1 MGTLKIKAHFPH
13 DVCPECGTA
22 GASPQELETMQ
33 KWTNNG
39 AGPIQ
44 AKRFNDAWS
53 KINWENNTF
62 IELTG
67 IVGQAER
74 RSVLSVLCGNDT
86 RADVEAAKESIGE
99 RFNWTIT
106 RENVGDLVNA
116 LTEALTILQQNRPIH
131 DNRTTPNEETE
142 RREKSAKIAA
152 EQKAKSDRATTAFI
166 AHYGSGEKITIQ
178 PGQMVIIA
186 QICFDNSDSMTDY
199 FDRHASLSQPFALLI
214 VSKQAETE
222 RLARRGIE
230 TSPLL
235 SAIPFDWHTE
245 KWSMGHGNYLKSK
258 DGFELP
264 AKLQGLCNQYGSGG
278 GVAHAHWEITFTR
291 AYSQPITLDTIAGCG
306 QTPPDRGEPTQTT
319 EPVEGVTVTENNEK
333 DGIEIRFPS
342 KPTTAMLDSL
352 KAAGWRWSRFSSCWY
367 ARRSDK
373 VRQFAESLSHTKSP
387 TQPNTQ
393 EAGNTPA
400 PSPTSSLAARFRIWA
415 DALRPKID
423 HAGREMTQNPTPK
436 RNRDYQS
443 RMHDCRNFERL
454 QKALRTLADAHEAR
468 TIPPELAGLR
478 TRDEI
483 GGMVHKY
490 IDGSKSGYYSVIEYA
505 DFHDKSPAARLLQG
519 MIEGTTAQQAER
531 ERLRRIEA
539 LKAEIALS
547 TIPGYF
553 PTPAPVVSVML
564 DRAQLEPGNRVLEPS
579 AGNGSI
585 AEAIL
590 NTQVPG
596 LLLEVCEIN
605 PKLREILDQKLF
617 NVVADDFMDDDAL
630 KNRSYDR
637 VLMNPPFE
645 KQADI
650 DHVRKA
656 HRLLKPGGLLVSV
669 MAPGFEFRQDRK
681 SSEFRTW
688 LNEMGGT
695 WEDLPAES
703 FKASGTGVGTKLVT
717 IPATT
722 GCTRTPSTSDEES
735 MALAY
740 A

>member
-1 MGTLKIKAHFPH
+1 
-13 DVCPECGTA
+13 
-22 GASPQELETMQ
+22 MQ
-33 KWTNNG
+33 KWTNSG

-106 RENVGDLVNA
+106 RENVGDLINA
-116 LTEALTILQQNRPIH
+116 LTEALTILQQNRPVH

-152 EQKAKSDRATTAFI
+152 EQKAKSDRATAAFV

-245 KWSMGHGNYLKSK
+245 KWSMGHGNYLESK
-258 DGFELP
+258 GGFELP
-264 AKLQGLCNQYGSGG
+264 AELQGLCNQCDSGG
-278 GVAHAHWEITFTR
+278 GVTHAHWEITFTR
-291 AYSQPITLDTIAGCG
+291 AYSQPITLDTITGYG

-342 KPTTAMLDSL
+342 KPTTAVLDSL
-352 KAAGWRWSRFSSCWY
+352 MAAGWRWSRFSSCWY

-373 VRQFAESLSHTKSP
+373 ARQFAESLSNTESP
-387 TQPNTQ
+387 AQPNTQ

-400 PSPTSSLAARFRIWA
+400 PAPASSLAARFRTWA
-415 DALRPKID
+415 NALQPKID

-436 RNRDYQS
+436 RNREYQS

-454 QKALRTLADAHEAR
+454 QKALRALADAHEAG
-468 TIPPELAGLR
+468 TIPPELAGLH

-483 GGMVHKY
+483 GGMVRKY
-490 IDGSKSGYYSVIEYA
+490 IDGGKDGYYSVIESA
-505 DFHDKSPAARLLQG
+505 DYHDKSPAARLLQG
-519 MIEGTTAQQAER
+519 MIEGSSEQQAER
-531 ERLRRIEA
+531 ERMRKIEA

-547 TIPGYF
+547 SIPGYF
-553 PTPAPVVSVML
+553 PTPAPVVSAML
-564 DRAQLEPGNRVLEPS
+564 DRAQLEPGLTILEPS
-579 AGNGSI
+579 AGSGNI
-585 AEAIL
+585 ADAVRAKLPNAEIYCFELNPRLAQIL
-590 NTQVPG
+590 
-596 LLLEVCEIN
+596 
-605 PKLREILDQKLF
+605 KLKGHHIDG
-617 NVVADDFMDDDAL
+617 DDFMADEPIA
-630 KNRSYDR
+630 RIFDR
-637 VLMNPPFE
+637 ILMNPPFE

-656 HRLLKPGGLLVSV
+656 HRLLKPGGLLISV

-681 SSEFRTW
+681 SSDFRAW
-688 LNEMGGT
+688 LDEMGGT

-717 IPATT
+717 IPAAT
-722 GCTRTPSTSDEES
+722 GYTHTPSTSDAES
-735 MALAY
+735 MVLSCA
-740 A
+740 